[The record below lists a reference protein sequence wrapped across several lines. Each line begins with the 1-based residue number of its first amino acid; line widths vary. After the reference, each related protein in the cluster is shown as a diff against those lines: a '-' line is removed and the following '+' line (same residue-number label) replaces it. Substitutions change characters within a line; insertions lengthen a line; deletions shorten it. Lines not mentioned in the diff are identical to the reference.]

1 MRTTIIVMLTTL
13 PLLSAAATSAEAREN
28 WRQTCSGADYV
39 CGPSKPQKATK
50 AAKAKAKANADWA
63 WDFGDAPVKKGK
75 SKKTASYAAQD
86 YSSGSSYQSGKAS
99 WYGGGF
105 YGRKTASGETYN
117 MNSLTAAHRSL
128 PFGTRVRVTNTRTG
142 SSVVV
147 RINDR
152 GPFIAGRIIDLSRAA
167 ASQIGLTSSGVAA
180 VKVDVLGK
188 G

>member
-1 MRTTIIVMLTTL
+1 MRTTIIALSTTL
-13 PLLSAAATSAEAREN
+13 PLLSAVATTAEARES
-28 WRQTCSGADYV
+28 WRQTCSGPEYI
-39 CGPSKPQKATK
+39 CGSQTKPSKS
-50 AAKAKAKANADWA
+50 AKAKASAPFA

-75 SKKTASYAAQD
+75 SKKSTAYAAQD
-86 YSSGSSYQSGKAS
+86 YGSGSSYQSGKAS

-105 YGRKTASGETYN
+105 HGRKTASGETYN

>member
-1 MRTTIIVMLTTL
+1 MRTTISAMLSTL
-13 PLLSAAATSAEAREN
+13 LLLATGATPSLARDN
-28 WRQTCSGADYV
+28 WRQSCSGAEFV
-39 CGPSKPQKATK
+39 CSSPSKATK
-50 AAKAKAKANADWA
+50 AARAKGSASSAWQVSNAL
-63 WDFGDAPVKKGK
+63 PKK
-75 SKKTASYAAQD
+75 SKSRTQSSQN
-86 YSSGSSYQSGKAS
+86 YSGGSSYQSGKAS
-99 WYGGGF
+99 WYGGRF
-105 YGRKTASGETYN
+105 HGRKTASGETYN

-188 G
+188 S

>member
-1 MRTTIIVMLTTL
+1 MRSILMAMLTTL
-13 PLLSAAATSAEAREN
+13 PLLSAAGTTAQAREN
-28 WRQTCSGADYV
+28 WRQSCSGAEYV
-39 CGPSKPQKATK
+39 CGSPAKLQKS
-50 AAKAKAKANADWA
+50 AKAKAKASASWA

-75 SKKTASYAAQD
+75 SKKYPSVAAQD
-86 YSSGSSYQSGKAS
+86 YNSGSSYQSGKAS

-105 YGRKTASGETYN
+105 HGRKTASGETYN

-152 GPFIAGRIIDLSRAA
+152 GPFVGGRIIDLSRAA

-180 VKVDVLGK
+180 VKVDILGK

>member
-1 MRTTIIVMLTTL
+1 MRTTIIAILTIV
-13 PLLSAAATSAEAREN
+13 PLLSTTATTAEAREP
-28 WRQTCSGADYV
+28 WRQSCSGAEYV
-39 CGPSKPQKATK
+39 CGARAKPSKS
-50 AAKAKAKANADWA
+50 AKAKASAQFG
-63 WDFGDAPVKKGK
+63 WDFGGAPVKKGK
-75 SKKTASYAAQD
+75 SKKPATYAAQN

-99 WYGGGF
+99 WYGGRF
-105 YGRKTASGETYN
+105 HGRKTASSETYN

>member
-1 MRTTIIVMLTTL
+1 MRTTIIAILTAL
-13 PLLSAAATSAEAREN
+13 PLLTAAATTSEARES
-28 WRQTCSGADYV
+28 WRQSCSGADYV
-39 CGPSKPQKATK
+39 CGSQARPSKS
-50 AAKAKAKANADWA
+50 AKAKASAPFA

-75 SKKTASYAAQD
+75 SKKYASYAAQD

-105 YGRKTASGETYN
+105 HGRKTASGETYN

>member
-1 MRTTIIVMLTTL
+1 MLTTIIAMLTSL
-13 PLLSAAATSAEAREN
+13 SLLSVAATTVHAREN
-28 WRQTCSGADYV
+28 WRQTCSGAEYV
-39 CGPSKPQKATK
+39 CGSQAKTAKSAKTK
-50 AAKAKAKANADWA
+50 ASAPIA

-75 SKKTASYAAQD
+75 AKKAASFASQD
-86 YSSGSSYQSGKAS
+86 YGSGSSYQSGKAS
-99 WYGGGF
+99 WYGGRF
-105 YGRKTASGETYN
+105 HGRKTASGETYN

-142 SSVVV
+142 GSVVV

-167 ASQIGLTSSGVAA
+167 ASQIGLTSSGVAS